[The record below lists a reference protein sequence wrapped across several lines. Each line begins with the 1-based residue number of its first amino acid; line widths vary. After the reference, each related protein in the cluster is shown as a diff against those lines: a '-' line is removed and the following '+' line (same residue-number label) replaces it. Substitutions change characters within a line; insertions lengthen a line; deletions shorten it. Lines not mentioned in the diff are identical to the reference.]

1 MINILITLLII
12 VVVVGLIW
20 WVLDYLPVPD
30 PLNRIA
36 KVVSMVIAIVFV
48 IILLLRLA
56 GVETVHLP

>member
-12 VVVVGLIW
+12 AVVVGLIW